1 MTSAKLRYFVSFFV
15 YLIVGV
21 LIILLQST
29 GIMTLQI
36 GTVSTVLIL
45 PLTVYAGFYFGQ
57 YAGAVYGLLM
67 GALTDVYSSMLM
79 YNTVLLTL
87 VGFFAGVFITYLF
100 NRNFAAAC
108 VLACGSSV
116 LYFFAKWVVAYA
128 FSDPA
133 PMFIL
138 THFSLPSS
146 LYTAAFGVVM
156 FFPFNLFFKKIPVS
170 TTRQ

>member
-1 MTSAKLRYFVSFFV
+1 MTSAKLRYFISFFI
-15 YLIVGV
+15 YIIIGV

-29 GIMTLQI
+29 GMMTLQI

-45 PLTVYAGFYFGQ
+45 PLTLYAGFYFGQ
-57 YAGAVYGLLM
+57 YAGAVFGLLM
-67 GALTDVYSSMLM
+67 GALTDIFSSVLM

-100 NRNFAAAC
+100 NRNFAAAS

-116 LYFFAKWVVAYA
+116 LYFFAKWVIVYA

-133 PMFIL
+133 TMFVL

-146 LYTAAFGVVM
+146 VYTAVFGVLM
-156 FFPFNLFFKKIPVS
+156 YFPLDFFFKKIPVS